1 MNSILQI
8 LKELPKKLYEIEL
21 IGKDISQFLEECQF
35 TFDEFLLSYAK
46 ERIEDLDDAI
56 VSSK

>member
-1 MNSILQI
+1 MNSILQT
-8 LKELPKKLYEIEL
+8 LKELPEKLYEIEL

-46 ERIEDLDDAI
+46 
-56 VSSK
+56 